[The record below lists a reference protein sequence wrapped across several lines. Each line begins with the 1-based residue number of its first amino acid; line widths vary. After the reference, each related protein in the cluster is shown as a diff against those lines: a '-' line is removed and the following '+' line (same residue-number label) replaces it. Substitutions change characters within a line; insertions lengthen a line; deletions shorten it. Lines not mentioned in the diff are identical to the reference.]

1 MSKFKNGDRV
11 RTVRQNMPLYDLGEI
26 GKVLR
31 HRKVDDMYLVHFDD
45 KDGILR
51 ESWLCDGSIE
61 LLKAKHP
68 VIVITTDGVTTTA
81 TKRLGKKVLGTA
93 YSKCAP
99 ADTFDYD
106 TGVGLALAR
115 LCGFKIQIHEEE
127 KTPMPKKVEHFKV
140 VCTQNE
146 TPASNLFK
154 VGKVYDAMCEEG
166 GDPIVT
172 GPFDAPYY
180 GRWNLFIDNTLS
192 VAFSDFQRVFFVR
205 LVED

>member
-31 HRKVDDMYLVHFDD
+31 HRKVDDMYLVRFDD

-51 ESWLCDGSIE
+51 ESWLCEGSIE
-61 LLKAKHP
+61 LLKEKHP

-115 LCGFKIQIHEEE
+115 LCGFEIKMHEE
-127 KTPMPKKVEHFKV
+127 KPQPPKKYTHKV
-140 VCTQNE
+140 VCVESVTKWW
-146 TPASNLFK
+146 T
-154 VGKVYDAMCEEG
+154 VGKIYECKDGILQDDSGLYRDRSICTFPKDIDELNSTWW
-166 GDPIVT
+166 DTPN
-172 GPFDAPYY
+172 
-180 GRWNLFIDNTLS
+180 GREARFIE
-192 VAFSDFQRVFFVR
+192 

>member
-26 GKVLR
+26 GRVLR

-51 ESWLCDGSIE
+51 ESWLCEGSIE

-99 ADTFDYD
+99 CDTFDYD

-127 KTPMPKKVEHFKV
+127 PKFPEKLVCVKANAHSDYTP
-140 VCTQNE
+140 
-146 TPASNLFK
+146 
-154 VGKVYDAMCEEG
+154 GKVYETIESK
-166 GDPIVT
+166 DP
-172 GPFDAPYY
+172 
-180 GRWNLFIDNTLS
+180 
-192 VAFSDFQRVFFVR
+192 DFTHRVQGNDIGATWGI
-205 LVED
+205 VEDGNGGYEVNVSKDITFWASFIPFVED

>member
-1 MSKFKNGDRV
+1 MSEFKKGDRV
-11 RTVRQNMPLYDLGEI
+11 RTVRDNPVLYYKGDT
-26 GKVLR
+26 GKILC
-31 HRKVDDMYLVHFDD
+31 HRKEDDMYLVRFDD

-51 ESWLCDGSIE
+51 ESWLCEGRIE

-127 KTPMPKKVEHFKV
+127 PQPPKKYTHKV
-140 VCTQNE
+140 VCVESAVNWWT
-146 TPASNLFK
+146 
-154 VGKVYDAMCEEG
+154 VGKIYDCKNGVLHDDDGSERNRG
-166 GDPIVT
+166 SI
-172 GPFDAPYY
+172 YS
-180 GRWNLFIDNTLS
+180 IDNLNQMWWGYDDCRE
-192 VAFSDFQRVFFVR
+192 ARFIE
-205 LVED
+205 LAED